1 MSSESN
7 SEIKIPPLSVV
18 TVQIMQ
24 YDPLSPQA
32 SSQALE
38 GIIAPD
44 KGVSAEILRV
54 SNSSF
59 YGRSGSVQTLRDA
72 ITLLGGKAVK
82 NLTILLATKALAG
95 SLKGE
100 VYKKYLHE
108 FPIASAL
115 LAQDLADSAG
125 RKNIREEVFLGAL
138 LHKIG
143 MTSLAL
149 TFPKEYRLTLD
160 EAEKEGLPLAEEERK
175 RHGRDHVDV
184 AGEIAD
190 RWKLP
195 DGLRKILTQHD
206 FAADDMS
213 QVPDQVRL
221 TALAG
226 LAAREMMG
234 LLLPMEELD
243 RKARLAHH
251 YGLEGGIEKMDAKY
265 YQSLREHPFFQQ
277 ATAD

>member
-1 MSSESN
+1 MSDSN
-7 SEIKIPPLSVV
+7 GDIKIPPLSMV

-24 YDPLSPQA
+24 YDPLGPEA
-32 SSQALE
+32 SSHALE
-38 GIIAPD
+38 NIISPD

-59 YGRSGSVQTLRDA
+59 YGRSGSVKTLRDA

-82 NLTILLATKALAG
+82 NLTVLLATKAMAG
-95 SLKGE
+95 ALKGE
-100 VYKKYLHE
+100 TYKKYLQE

-115 LAQDLADSAG
+115 LAQDLAQQAG
-125 RKNIREEVFLGAL
+125 KNQLREEVFLGAL

-149 TFPKEYRLTLD
+149 THPRDYQFTLN
-160 EAEKEGLPLAEEERK
+160 EAEKEGLDLAAEERK
-175 RHGRDHVDV
+175 NYGRDHVDV
-184 AGEIAD
+184 AGEIAE

-195 DGLRKILTQHD
+195 AGLHQILTRHD
-206 FAADDMS
+206 FAADDIS
-213 QVPDQVRL
+213 QVSDQVRL

-226 LAAREMMG
+226 LTAREMMG
-234 LLLPMEELD
+234 LLLPMEELE

-251 YGLEGGIEKMDAKY
+251 YGLEGAIEKMDAKY
-265 YQSLREHPFFQQ
+265 YQNLQEHPFFQQ
-277 ATAD
+277 AMGD